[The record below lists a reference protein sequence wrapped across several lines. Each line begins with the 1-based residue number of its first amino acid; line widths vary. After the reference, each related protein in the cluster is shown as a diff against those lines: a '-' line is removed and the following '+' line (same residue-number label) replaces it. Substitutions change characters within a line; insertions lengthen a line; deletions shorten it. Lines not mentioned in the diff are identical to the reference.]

1 VKPYPYHYDDDSTE
15 DLILSLEAGAI
26 VLRQSALVEFPTLL
40 LAAARRLENMQV
52 ELNAANKEIID
63 IMENEGLG

>member
-1 VKPYPYHYDDDSTE
+1 
-15 DLILSLEAGAI
+15 
-26 VLRQSALVEFPTLL
+26 LVEFPTLL